1 VVSLGEEANRRSL
14 YVQLRRDRQLSVLQA
29 FDMPNM
35 APNCSQ
41 RVCTTVAPQS
51 LMMLNDVFV
60 IEQSLNTAKR
70 IKSEFK
76 ALSLSLND
84 RENLTLQWQVQRL
97 WELAY
102 GSLPKPQEL
111 AATTEM
117 LAQEIKR
124 QDTIKQEL
132 TLDNSKE
139 QNKKQK
145 KDPFVSMLEGTD
157 ASTRALAAVC
167 QVVFASNRFL
177 YAP

>member
-1 VVSLGEEANRRSL
+1 
-14 YVQLRRDRQLSVLQA
+14 
-29 FDMPNM
+29 
-35 APNCSQ
+35 
-41 RVCTTVAPQS
+41 
-51 LMMLNDVFV
+51 
-60 IEQSLNTAKR
+60 
-70 IKSEFK
+70 
-76 ALSLSLND
+76 
-84 RENLTLQWQVQRL
+84 
-97 WELAY
+97 
-102 GSLPKPQEL
+102 
-111 AATTEM
+111 M

-139 QNKKQK
+139 HNKKQK